1 MYNMQFHFNLPQ
13 FFETFRYLFYGMAG
27 VFVVT
32 ALIMIAI
39 KLLSLAFNKKENKQ
53 TDDSKGPDD
62 QTEE

>member
-1 MYNMQFHFNLPQ
+1 MQFHFNLPQ

-32 ALIMIAI
+32 AVIMIAI

-53 TDDSKGPDD
+53 PGL
-62 QTEE
+62 